1 MAYIGDGDVGENVN
15 ISCGVI
21 FCNYNGRKKFRTTIG
36 DNAFI
41 GSNVNLVA
49 PITIG
54 EGAFIAAGSTISK
67 DVGDESLAVER
78 SEQKMIAGWN
88 RRKDS

>member
-1 MAYIGDGDVGENVN
+1 M
-15 ISCGVI
+15 I
-21 FCNYNGRKKFRTTIG
+21 FCNYNGKEKFRTTIG

-49 PITIG
+49 PIAIG
-54 EGAFIAAGSTISK
+54 EGAFIAAGSTVSK
-67 DVGDESLAVER
+67 NVEDGSLAVER
-78 SEQKMIAGWN
+78 SEQRMIPGWN